1 MRHEPGNISDAELD
15 HQVCPMR
22 LNSRD
27 TNWRLRTAT
36 DASREGR
43 ATPNGRL
50 SGLAIQGRAQVLN
63 VEGLVEDD
71 MHVHLLVG
79 FADFWRK
86 VCR

>member
-1 MRHEPGNISDAELD
+1 MRHELGNISDAELD

-27 TNWRLRTAT
+27 TNWRLQTAT

-43 ATPNGRL
+43 ATLNGRL
-50 SGLAIQGRAQVLN
+50 SGQAMQGRAQVLN

-71 MHVHLLVG
+71 THVHLLVG
-79 FADFWRK
+79 FTDFWRK
-86 VCR
+86 MRR